1 MVSVWVSVT
10 VVVVCSA
17 CDILLLFFL
26 IILPISSLENSLQ
39 VLTREKEIEVFLS
52 LVLHEGPA
60 IQH

>member
-17 CDILLLFFL
+17 CDILLLFL

-60 IQH
+60 IQR